1 MGTDT
6 DRYSKA
12 RVEDLLAFS
21 AGIMN
26 GENGKELIE
35 RYKTSIENLT
45 PHDMLVMEEEQLKMG
60 ISPEMIK
67 KNIGKIINTF
77 YKALSSY
84 DWKKPSEGE
93 FLYYLMKENRAL
105 EDKLAGIKKNLKEFN
120 SEDIHSKGSARAK
133 LQSGFIE
140 LLKFNDHYLKKENI
154 LFPYLEK
161 YWDNYL
167 PLKVMWSLHDD
178 IRKKLKEILSLLQD
192 RWSSP
197 EDLNREIGSYFFL
210 AYGMIFKEDLI
221 IFPVA
226 YETIAEKYWEEM
238 HIKSFEFS
246 FPFIDPPER
255 PQVVIKDSSQDT
267 GKFLHT
273 DTGTLNSEQIE
284 IILNN
289 LPLDITVVD
298 ENDRVAYF
306 TRSGERIFPRSS
318 AIIGRKVQNC
328 HPPES
333 VDIVEKIISSFRKG
347 EKDNAVFWITVRDRK
362 LLIRYD
368 AMRND
373 KGEYRG
379 VLETVQDITDIQ
391 TMEGEK
397 RLLDWN

>member
-12 RVEDLLAFS
+12 RVEDLLAFFL
-21 AGIMN
+21 GIMN
-26 GENGKELIE
+26 GEKGKELIE
-35 RYKTSIENLT
+35 RYKTSIDNLT

-60 ISPEMIK
+60 ISTDMIK
-67 KNIGKIINTF
+67 KNIGKVINTF
-77 YKALSSY
+77 YKALTAY

-120 SEDIHSKGSARAK
+120 AEDKLSPGKARAK
-133 LQSGFIE
+133 LRSGFIE

-178 IRKKLKEILSLLQD
+178 IRKSLKEILALLHD
-192 RWSSP
+192 KWSSP

-226 YETIAEKYWEEM
+226 YETIAGKYWEEM

-246 FPFIDPPER
+246 FPFIDPPEK
-255 PQVVIKDSSQDT
+255 PQIVIKDSSR
-267 GKFLHT
+267 GPEELLRT
-273 DTGTLNSEQIE
+273 DTGTLNQEQME
-284 IILNN
+284 IIFSS

-298 ENDRVAYF
+298 ENDRVVYF

-333 VDIVEKIISSFRKG
+333 VDIVERIISSFRKG

-379 VLETVQDITDIQ
+379 VLETVQDITDIR